1 MVDFEITS
9 VAKDLNANKY
19 SVELLFPR
27 DIDVESEMRQLLQS
41 KRESA
46 ESMYNSFLAK
56 LNEQSAKRK
65 EEKLKM
71 TDELVHKI
79 YKEPSPNEF
88 VRSESLTYAESQKAD
103 AWMKQHEKDFHSED
117 KKVYCGASPVSK
129 YYTKISY
136 CSISSW
142 IECVCS
148 KCEDKY
154 KNVIRELDE
163 LEDEANKQMQVFDV
177 EEQRKLKKTRD
188 KRRKALEREKDK
200 LYKQAYFEIR
210 GIDE

>member
-19 SVELLFPR
+19 SVELTFPR

-41 KRESA
+41 KRDSA
-46 ESMYNSFLAK
+46 ESMYNAFLAK
-56 LNEQSAKRK
+56 LNEQSAKKK

-71 TDELVHKI
+71 TDELLDKI
-79 YKEPSPNEF
+79 YKEPGPDEF
-88 VRSESLTYAESQKAD
+88 VRSESLTYAESQRAG

-117 KKVYCGASPVSK
+117 KKTYRGASPVSK

-148 KCEDKY
+148 KCEEKY
-154 KNVIRELDE
+154 KSTVRELDE
-163 LEDEANKQMQVFDV
+163 LEDEASKQVKVFDV
-177 EEQRKLKKTRD
+177 GEQQKLKKMRD
-188 KRRKALEREKDK
+188 KRRKSLEKEKDK